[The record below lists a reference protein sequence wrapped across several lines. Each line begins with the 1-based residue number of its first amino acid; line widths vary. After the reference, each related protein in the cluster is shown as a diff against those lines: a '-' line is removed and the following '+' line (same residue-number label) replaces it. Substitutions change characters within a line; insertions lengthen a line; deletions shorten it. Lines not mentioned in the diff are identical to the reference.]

1 MTLLRSIIFVIWL
14 YGSMAVIGLALWP
27 FVLMNERHVWT
38 ALRSWGGATVW
49 GLRWIVGARV
59 SFEGLEHV
67 PEGGALIA
75 MKHQS
80 MLDTV
85 APALFLPRPV
95 YVYKAELGG
104 TPVMGAYLKKNQIAV
119 DRGGYA
125 KALKSIVR
133 GARAAVAKGGQ
144 VLIFPEGTR
153 QEVDA
158 PPDYKPGIAAMYKD
172 LGIPV
177 TPVACNTGLIWKPKG
192 IIRRAGHVTFKVL
205 PAIPPG
211 LPREEFMRELEER
224 IESESQAMLP
234 PEKRRK
240 AEPVAAA

>member
-1 MTLLRSIIFVIWL
+1 
-14 YGSMAVIGLALWP
+14 
-27 FVLMNERHVWT
+27 
-38 ALRSWGGATVW
+38 
-49 GLRWIVGARV
+49 V

-67 PEGGALIA
+67 PQGGALIA

-95 YVYKAELGG
+95 YVYKAELGD

-133 GARAAVAKGGQ
+133 GARTAVAKGGQ

-153 QEVDA
+153 QPLDA

-172 LGIPV
+172 LNIPV

-192 IIRRAGHVTFKVL
+192 LMRSPGHVTFKVL
-205 PAIPPG
+205 PPIAPG
-211 LPREEFMRELEER
+211 LPREEFMRVLEER
-224 IESESQAMLP
+224 IESESQKLLP

-240 AEPVAAA
+240 SETATA

>member
-1 MTLLRSIIFVIWL
+1 MNWIRSFIFVIWL
-14 YGSMAVIGLALWP
+14 YGSMAVVGLVLWP
-27 FVLMNERHVWT
+27 FVVFDERHVWT
-38 ALRSWGGATVW
+38 ALRSWARAVVW
-49 GLRWIVGARV
+49 GLRWIVGATV
-59 SFEGLEHV
+59 SFEGLENV

-80 MLDTV
+80 TLDTM

-104 TPVMGAYLKKNQIAV
+104 VPVMGAYLKRNQIGV

-125 KALKSIVR
+125 KALKSLMR

-153 QEVDA
+153 QELDA

-172 LGIPV
+172 LGVPV
-177 TPVACNTGLIWKPKG
+177 TPVALNTGLIWKPKG
-192 IIRRAGHVTFKVL
+192 IMRSKGHVTFKVL
-205 PAIPPG
+205 PPIPPG
-211 LPREEFMRELEER
+211 LPREEFMRELETVLER
-224 IESESQAMLP
+224 ESQALLP
-234 PEKRRK
+234 PEKRRSVT
-240 AEPVAAA
+240 P